1 MGYKLR
7 MRPHHRLEPT
17 TLATTNR
24 FSPSEE
30 HNGRMKRKVRKT
42 EVTRFLDAWFRVR
55 QFIQAANFNRF
66 QGAGLSATQFMTL
79 NLLPSGDEGISIG
92 ELARRMNL
100 KPATVAKTVD
110 SLETR
115 NLITRLRTA
124 SDKRIV
130 FVKSTET
137 GVKLQNAANG
147 LFQAQI
153 EELFRAMLPEERDG
167 LILGLESLTRAAGN
181 DRLIASG
188 ELNPGADAAPLA
200 KRSSRRS
207 QPR

>member
-1 MGYKLR
+1 
-7 MRPHHRLEPT
+7 MRPHHRVVPTVLGNYEPLLT
-17 TLATTNR
+17 VRRAQLTH
-24 FSPSEE
+24 EE
-30 HNGRMKRKVRKT
+30 EGSQNGSHKVSRCL
-42 EVTRFLDAWFRVR
+42 VRVR

-79 NLLPSGDEGISIG
+79 NLLPSGYEGLSIG

-147 LFQAQI
+147 HFQAQI
-153 EELFRAMLPEERDG
+153 EELFRAMLPAERDG
-167 LILGLESLTRAAGN
+167 LILSLESLTRAAGN
-181 DRLIASG
+181 DCLVASG